1 MKFKLKINYKEPTTY
16 IDFLTLTMLVW
27 YDIYTNRYTSKT
39 YSKYYQYI
47 SNMFN
52 GCPLCQ
58 YHKVDSSITA
68 IKRCCNCILDSCYDN
83 NSICQKYHKVDSS
96 ITAIKR
102 CCNCILDSC
111 YDNNSICQ
119 KWTDILHNYNYNRYA
134 KEIYEICFKEL
145 KNQIR
150 LVKKNTSINNPLN
163 K

>member
-83 NSICQKYHKVDSS
+83 NSICQK
-96 ITAIKR
+96 
-102 CCNCILDSC
+102 
-111 YDNNSICQ
+111 
-119 KWTDILHNYNYNRYA
+119 WTDILHNYNYNRYA